1 MASSNSG
8 SRKGPTISWSML
20 KGKKVKS
27 NDGKDVRDI
36 EVARTLYGWKKEL

>member
-1 MASSNSG
+1 
-8 SRKGPTISWSML
+8 ML

>member
-8 SRKGPTISWSML
+8 SRKGPTISWIML

>member
-36 EVARTLYGWKKEL
+36 EVARTLYGWKNEL